1 MSEEFCFSQ
10 FSCALFSFVFDES
23 FSFYSRSYRSFR
35 EGKGSGTPKRQE
47 NWQKSLKGST
57 PAKGGNAA
65 ERRNAA
71 ASGNNAGGS
80 GSSSSG
86 AGAGG
91 GGSGSGA
98 GMSSNGTGGGNNM
111 TNGMNAMGPDK
122 KKRKL
127 SDKILPQKVRD
138 LVPESQV
145 RNRSN
150 VILFGL

>member
-1 MSEEFCFSQ
+1 MKY
-10 FSCALFSFVFDES
+10 LI
-23 FSFYSRSYRSFR
+23 YR
-35 EGKGSGTPKRQE
+35 EPKGSGTPKRQE

-65 ERRNAA
+65 EKR
-71 ASGNNAGGS
+71 AGGS
-80 GSSSSG
+80 GSGSG
-86 AGAGG
+86 GGGPSGGGGG

-98 GMSSNGTGGGNNM
+98 AGSTSGQGGNNGGAGAVS
-111 TNGMNAMGPDK
+111 NGASTMGPDK

-145 RNRSN
+145 SFSHGSLTLSSKLRCANCLWR
-150 VILFGL
+150 